1 MLNSSAD
8 VDDQRNSKKTFLPK
22 RTHSKEMSHGR
33 DSASKVPAIL
43 DFDQAIKKQT
53 GTLVVKAQ
61 NESHP
66 EIDEHKNS
74 QLDLTDLN
82 NSTSKTS
89 EKPRR
94 SRKIDIGAYGY
105 GDVVLD
111 KARNSVSSLS
121 RGRSTN
127 TGKR

>member
-1 MLNSSAD
+1 MLNSSSD
-8 VDDQRNSKKTFLPK
+8 VDGRRNSKKTFLPK
-22 RTHSKEMSHGR
+22 RTHSAERSHGR

-43 DFDQAIKKQT
+43 DFDQAIKKQPDA
-53 GTLVVKAQ
+53 LVIKAK

-66 EIDEHKNS
+66 EIEDQMNS

-105 GDVVLD
+105 DDMVLD

-121 RGRSTN
+121 RGRSAN